1 MQRIMCDGGFLEI
14 QNSLTKGN
22 QFGSD
27 SLGLSGLKPFDGS
40 SHPTVLSDH
49 RACRT
54 GSHESLRKVTRV
66 LLPLQSAHEA
76 AGAAG
81 IRHSPRPQRGG
92 RFINASGA
100 SRREVVKLRLKLE
113 PSLRGALATK
123 QSILPLRGAMDCFAS
138 LAMTA
143 QHLDCLWVFEIRKPS
158 L

>member
-100 SRREVVKLRLKLE
+100 SRREGEGVSGISRHCERSEAIHSFYVARWIA
-113 PSLRGALATK
+113 SLRVRRETGK
-123 QSILPLRGAMDCFAS
+123 
-138 LAMTA
+138 
-143 QHLDCLWVFEIRKPS
+143 E
-158 L
+158 